1 MSYHFQSLTLFTLIL
16 SLTCPV
22 ASAASNRLALQYTV
36 AQNTTTQTNKN
47 RQAQA
52 DKLLQQG
59 ITQLRANQFDAATK
73 SLEQALAIYK
83 QIKNRGG
90 EGETLKNLGTVY
102 FNKKNNSKAIELY
115 QQSLVIAREI
125 KNRNLESENL
135 LNLGIVHNTLKQPD
149 KALGFLKQSLQIAQ
163 ETKNR
168 EVQFKVL
175 PPLIEAY
182 TAKGDTKKV
191 EEITQR
197 LLTDFPGLSRYL
209 LAFNLFGELSAN
221 NQQKN
226 YPKAIESGQQ
236 ALEIFQKNKLQPE
249 EVELLLNLVDTK
261 LKGVSPELLQTIFQV
276 LVMGELLN
284 SYEAIAD
291 YPQVI
296 VLGQQFREV
305 TQKLKDD
312 DWKFMAEISQEG
324 KTKQSPD
331 DFKKNFQLIS
341 AFLLSKAYDISGE
354 YAKSLTFAEEALPIA
369 RELKNAE
376 MEANILLT
384 LASASSS
391 LAVSDAENEKS
402 LAFAQQALKIA
413 KQLKNLQLESE
424 ALNRIAYIYDSVEEY
439 QKSIEFASA
448 SLEIAKKSKEP
459 SAIIQ
464 PLFTLAV
471 TYINLGDYQKSNQLA
486 QEGLSRARQLKNLP
500 EFEGISLLFL
510 SINHFIKSDYQK
522 TISFAQEGLNLI
534 PKIKIPYY
542 KQQLLILNNLFIGIG
557 HGGLNDNQKAIDY
570 LQKSLQVVRDN
581 KEVKTE
587 SQILVFLGGFYRRTK
602 QYQQAIDTYNQA
614 AALADQINSSGSR
627 AVLYAGLA
635 RTYRDLNQPTTAI
648 TYYQKAINDIE
659 KVREKNRGLS
669 RELQSSLLQA
679 IQDADKTSITDIYR
693 EYANLLM
700 SQGRSLEAGQVLEL
714 LKVQELSEFANRKPS
729 TTIKPIAQTPTE
741 AKIIKN
747 YGSLIAF
754 GQKFDE
760 CQKTNCP
767 EKAKLADERDALISD
782 FNQRIQNLEKNVR
795 DRLSKDRG
803 TLDAQD
809 LRSVGKKI
817 VESQE
822 STVLINVFVVEDK
835 TWIWWVSKGGVVKS
849 VEVPVSEPKIR
860 ETVNK
865 FRRLLQNPSSDIQEV
880 KATGKQLYDW
890 LIKPVEPEL
899 KANKIQNLVFSL
911 DRAARY
917 IPIGALFDGQQYL
930 IENYNISTVLS
941 AGLTDT
947 ESRLP
952 AGTANTKV
960 LGLGL
965 SNAVPGFNAL
975 PNVPTE
981 LDAIIRQKPNDKN
994 GIYPGKEYLNKEFDY
1009 RTLRDNLKGHNIL
1022 HIATH
1027 GVFVPGRQ
1035 DDSYLVLGTGE
1046 KLPIPKIDNLEDLSD
1061 VHLVVLSACETA
1073 LGETAKD
1080 GIEIPGVSFY
1090 FLNRRA
1096 KAVMASLWL
1105 VDDAS
1110 TSLLMQQFYANLSK
1124 DNQPT
1129 KAQALRQA
1137 QLSLL
1142 RGNNTANS
1150 SGDRGAIN
1158 VEAIPGTST
1167 KPGRNLTNYS
1177 HPYYWA
1183 PFILIGN
1190 GL

>member
-16 SLTCPV
+16 SLTCPI
-22 ASAASNRLALQYTV
+22 ASAASNRFVSQDTLAQKPS
-36 AQNTTTQTNKN
+36 TQTNQN
-47 RQAQA
+47 RQTQA

-59 ITQLRANQFDAATK
+59 ITQLKANQFDAAIK
-73 SLEQALAIYK
+73 SLEQALNIYQ
-83 QIKNRGG
+83 QIKNREG
-90 EGETLKNLGTVY
+90 EGETLQNLATVY
-102 FNKKNNSKAIELY
+102 SNKKNNAKAIELY

-125 KNRNLESENL
+125 KNRNLEAENL
-135 LNLGIVHNTLKQPD
+135 LNLGIVYNAIKQPD
-149 KALGFLKQSLQIAQ
+149 KALGFLQQSLQISQ

-168 EVQFKVL
+168 EVQFKTLAQLV
-175 PPLIEAY
+175 EAY
-182 TAKGDTKKV
+182 TAKGDSKTV
-191 EEITQR
+191 DVYTQQIF
-197 LLTDFPGLSRYL
+197 TTFPELSKYL
-209 LAFNLFGELSAN
+209 LGFSLFNQLSTY
-221 NQQKN
+221 NQQKD

-236 ALEIFQKNKLQPE
+236 ALAVFQKIKLKSE
-249 EVELLLNLVDTK
+249 DVELLLSLSSKK
-261 LKGVSPELLQTIFQV
+261 LNGISPELIQTVFQI
-276 LVMGELLN
+276 LVMSELLK
-284 SYEAIAD
+284 SYDAITD
-291 YPQVI
+291 YPKIIEV
-296 VLGQQFREV
+296 GQQLR
-305 TQKLKDD
+305 
-312 DWKFMAEISQEG
+312 EISQQLKDNDWQVFADVSQENQQS
-324 KTKQSPD
+324 QSPTIL
-331 DFKKNFQLIS
+331 KKNFQLIS
-341 AFLLSKAYDISGE
+341 TFLISKAYDLSGE
-354 YAKSLTFAEEALPIA
+354 YNKAISFGQEALLLA
-369 RELKNAE
+369 REVKNLEA
-376 MEANILLT
+376 EANVLLT
-384 LASASSS
+384 LASASNS
-391 LAVSDAENEKS
+391 LAVSDAEHQKS
-402 LAFAQQALKIA
+402 LALAQQGLKIA
-413 KQLKNLQLESE
+413 KQIKKLEIEAE
-424 ALNRIAYIYDSVEEY
+424 ALDKIADIYSDLEEY
-439 QKSIEFASA
+439 QKTIEFASA
-448 SLEIAKKSKEP
+448 SLEVAKKSQEP
-459 SAIIQ
+459 SAIAQ
-464 PLFTLAV
+464 PLWTLAS

-486 QEGLSRARQLKNLP
+486 QEALATARKLKNVP
-500 EFEGISLLFL
+500 VFEAISWLFL
-510 SINHFIKSDYQK
+510 SFNHFVQGDYQK
-522 TISFAQEGLNLI
+522 TIDSAQAGLNLV
-534 PKIKIPYY
+534 PKINVPYY
-542 KQQLLILNNLFIGIG
+542 QQQLLMFNNLFLGIG
-557 HGGLNDNQKAIDY
+557 YGGLNDNQKAIDY
-570 LQKSLQVVRDN
+570 AQKSLKIARET
-581 KEVKTE
+581 KETKTE
-587 SQILVFLGGFYRRTK
+587 AQILVFLGGFYRRAK
-602 QYQQAIDTYNQA
+602 QYPQAIDVYNQA
-614 AALADQINSSGSR
+614 ATIADKFNYSGSR

-635 RTYRDLNQPTTAI
+635 RTYRELNQPTTAI

-679 IQDADKTSITDIYR
+679 IQDADRTSIADIYR
-693 EYANLLM
+693 EYANLLL
-700 SQGRSLEAGQVLEL
+700 SQGRSLEASQVLEL
-714 LKVQELSEFANRKPS
+714 LKVQELSEFTNRQPS
-729 TTIKPIAQTPTE
+729 ATTKPIAQTPTE

-760 CQKTNCP
+760 CQKTNCA
-767 EKAKLADERDALISD
+767 EKTKLADERDALISE

-795 DRLSKDRG
+795 DRLAKDRG
-803 TLDAQD
+803 NLDTQD

-817 VESQE
+817 VESQAG
-822 STVLINVFVVEDK
+822 TVLINVFVVEDK
-835 TWIWWVSKGGVVKS
+835 TWVLWVSKGGVVKS
-849 VEVPVSEPKIR
+849 VEVPVGEPKIR

-865 FRRLLQNPSSDIQEV
+865 FRRLLQNPSSNIQEV

-917 IPIGALFDGQQYL
+917 IPIGALYDGQQYL

-952 AGTANTKV
+952 SGTTNTKV

-975 PNVPTE
+975 PNVPAE
-981 LDAIIRQKPNDKN
+981 LDAIIRQKPGDKN

-1009 RTLRDNLKGHNIL
+1009 RTLRDNLKGYNIL

-1080 GIEIPGVSFY
+1080 GLEIPGVSFY

-1110 TSLLMQQFYANLSK
+1110 TSLLMQQFYANLAK

-1129 KAQALRQA
+1129 KAQALREA

-1142 RGNNTANS
+1142 RGNNSAIS

-1158 VEAIPGTST
+1158 VEPLPGTST

>member
-1 MSYHFQSLTLFTLIL
+1 MSYHLKSLTLFTLIL
-16 SLTCPV
+16 SLICPV
-22 ASAASNRLALQYTV
+22 ASAANNRLALKDTL
-36 AQNTTTQTNKN
+36 AQATTNQN

-52 DKLLQQG
+52 NKLLQQG
-59 ITQLRANQFDAATK
+59 ITQLNAQQLDAALK
-73 SLEQALAIYK
+73 SLQQALAIYQ
-83 QIKNRGG
+83 QIKDRAG
-90 EGETLKNLGTVY
+90 EGETLKNLGSVY
-102 FNKKNNSKAIELY
+102 ANKKKNSQAIELY

-125 KNRNLESENL
+125 KNSDLEAENL
-135 LNLGIVHNTLKQPD
+135 LNLGTIHNSIKQPD
-149 KALGFLKQSLQIAQ
+149 QALGFLQQSLQIAQ
-163 ETKNR
+163 TTKNR

-175 PPLIEAY
+175 PLLIEAY
-182 TAKGDTKKV
+182 NAKGDPQKAQ
-191 EEITQR
+191 EYTQQ
-197 LLTDFPGLSRYL
+197 LLTNFPGLSKYL
-209 LAFNLFGELSAN
+209 LAFTLFGQLSAY

-226 YPKAIESGQQ
+226 YPKAIEVGQQ
-236 ALEIFQKNKLQPE
+236 ALEIFQKTKLEPE
-249 EVELLLNLVDTK
+249 DVNLLLSLSDTK
-261 LKGVSPELLQTIFQV
+261 LKGASAELIQTVFQI
-276 LVMGELLN
+276 LVMGEILT
-284 SYEAIAD
+284 SYDAITD
-291 YPQVI
+291 YPKI
-296 VLGQQFREV
+296 IDLGQQLRKL

-312 DWKFMAEISQEG
+312 DWKFIADVSGENQP
-324 KTKQSPD
+324 KRSPD
-331 DFKKNFQLIS
+331 YFKKNFQL
-341 AFLLSKAYDISGE
+341 FGVYLLSKAYDISGDYE
-354 YAKSLTFAEEALPIA
+354 KSVSFAQEALPIS
-369 RELKNAE
+369 REIKNTE
-376 MEANILLT
+376 TEANVLLT
-384 LASASSS
+384 LASASNS
-391 LAVSDAENEKS
+391 LAVSDAEHEKS
-402 LAFAQQALKIA
+402 LTLAQEALKIA
-413 KQLKNLQLESE
+413 KQIKNIEIESE
-424 ALNRIAYIYDSVEEY
+424 ALNKIADIYDDLDEY

-448 SLEIAKKSKEP
+448 SLAIAKKSKDP
-459 SAIIQ
+459 SAIAK
-464 PLFTLAV
+464 PLLTLSS
-471 TYINLGDYQKSNQLA
+471 TYLNLGDYQKSNQFA
-486 QEGLSRARQLKNLP
+486 QEALTTARKLKQVP
-500 EFEGISLLFL
+500 TIEAFSLLFL
-510 SINHFIKSDYQK
+510 TLNQFIQGDYQK
-522 TISFAQEGLNLI
+522 TIASAQEGLNLV
-534 PKIKIPYY
+534 PKINIPYY
-542 KQQLLILNNLFIGIG
+542 QQQFLMFNNLFLGIG
-557 HGGLNDNQKAIDY
+557 YGGLNDNQKAIDY
-570 LQKSLQVVRDN
+570 VQKSLQVAKDAKNAKLEAQV
-581 KEVKTE
+581 
-587 SQILVFLGGFYRRTK
+587 LAFLGGFYRRNK
-602 QYQQAIDTYNQA
+602 QYQQGIDAYNQA
-614 AALADQINSSGSR
+614 SAIADKLNYDGNR
-627 AVLYAGLA
+627 AILYAGLA
-635 RTYRDLNQPTTAI
+635 RIYRELNQPTTAI

-659 KVREKNRGLS
+659 KVREKNKGLS
-669 RELQSSLLQA
+669 RELQTSLLKA
-679 IQDADKTSITDIYR
+679 IQDADRTSIADIYR
-693 EYANLLM
+693 EYANLLL
-700 SQGRSLEAGQVLEL
+700 SQGRSLEASQVLEL
-714 LKVQELSEFANRKPS
+714 LKVQELSEFTNNQKFGNVP
-729 TTIKPIAQTPTE
+729 KPIAQTPTE
-741 AKIIKN
+741 AKLIQK

-760 CQKTNCP
+760 CQKTSCS
-767 EKAKLADERDALISD
+767 EKTKLADERDALISE

-803 TLDAQD
+803 NLDTQD

-822 STVLINVFVVEDK
+822 ATVLINVFVVEDK
-835 TWIWWVSKGGVVKS
+835 TWVLWVSKGGVVKS
-849 VEVPVSEPKIR
+849 VEVSVGEAKIR

-917 IPIGALFDGQQYL
+917 IPISALFDGQQYL
-930 IENYNISTVLS
+930 VENYNISTVLS

-952 AGTANTKV
+952 SGTANTKV

-965 SNAVPGFNAL
+965 SNAVSGFNAL
-975 PNVPTE
+975 PNVPAE
-981 LDAIIRQKPNDKN
+981 IDAIIRQKPSDKN
-994 GIYPGKEYLNKEFDY
+994 GIYPGEEYLNQKFDY
-1009 RTLRDNLKGHNIL
+1009 RALRDNLKGHNIL

-1110 TSLLMQQFYANLSK
+1110 TSLLMQQFYGNLAK
-1124 DNQPT
+1124 DTHQT

-1142 RGNNTANS
+1142 RSNNSANTNV
-1150 SGDRGAIN
+1150 DRGAIN
-1158 VEAIPGTST
+1158 VEQVPGAST
-1167 KPGRNLTNYS
+1167 KPPRNATNFT